1 VTSIGGYAFYYCSSL
16 TSITFNG
23 TIEQWNA
30 IEKGSYWSDGIWDED
45 YIPAKEVVCS
55 DGVVAI

>member
-1 VTSIGGYAFYYCSSL
+1 MLNSVVIPDSV

-30 IEKGSYWSDGIWDED
+30 IEKGNGWNNSYQGHK
-45 YIPAKEVVCS
+45 IPAKEVVCS